1 MENVDAAFEIFKNIS
16 AEAQEM
22 ISKIS
27 TEEDA
32 KVHLINRILFE
43 VLGWPRSWVN
53 YEDAVEEGF
62 IDAKI
67 SDGDRCYAVLEAKR
81 LGLLKLET
89 ANKKKA
95 TYKLSGPVLAGCRGP
110 IEQCAKYFQSTGA
123 QIGCVTDGVAWIF
136 FRTYLEGK
144 PYLEGNAVVFPDLA
158 AVAQDFATFFDLL
171 ARASVYKSYYKVVFD
186 EVNSGISNVL
196 LKSDTVIREHEYHVV
211 KKDPIAY
218 DIEQILKRY
227 FSNLSGEDDPELI
240 VDCFVETRES
250 RIADFSL
257 EKITRS
263 IIGNIAPQSTD
274 IPGEL
279 AAVIED
285 AVQYQRGETIFI
297 VGPSGAG
304 KSTFVSRFFKKVL
317 PLNLRDRCL
326 LLTLNAVDAQGDRAT
341 FMGWMTERLIKQIEV
356 AHFKSGTPTY
366 DELRGLYQGE
376 YVKRSVG
383 IDAPLYKSDREA
395 FKRKFS
401 DILDGFISNDRP
413 GYLERLL
420 ADAINNR
427 KKLPIFIVDNTDEF
441 PPDFREVVYQYFQAL
456 KRACNYALL
465 IFPMTDQTAWSF
477 MKTKIFNVYSSKSYF
492 LPTPSPK
499 EVLRKRIDY
508 LKKRSSEKSG
518 NHTPAEYFSTQGFRV
533 KIQDIEAFSAAVED
547 IFINTDFLTNH
558 VAVLANYN
566 IRRTLDLSRRVI
578 TSSIFK
584 IDEIIK
590 SYVAGK
596 RLTPNYRKFMQ
607 ALLQGDYS
615 YYRPIEN
622 PYIYPIFNVSEKIRY
637 SPLLAL
643 RILLLLK
650 QARTKNQTIE
660 EKHWIVSDIVSY
672 FDGAGV
678 AEPATKL
685 VLEQLLAS
693 DLIEPFDLSDR
704 EIHNSQRVAVTS
716 KGLAHLDLAL
726 FNEIFFAQMLFTTRM
741 NDSETVTELRATK
754 SGGKL
759 GKEAWGAMF
768 RTFAGY
774 LLKEDGLT
782 CSIPE
787 IDRYNV
793 QREFAREFESRWVDR
808 KFISRYAES
817 SAPEYDGV
825 VEWFDKN
832 KGFGFVHVEALRENA
847 FLHVSALERFGVSQV
862 ADGEAIKV
870 STTTG
875 PRGLAV
881 QNILSIGTGESA
893 DRDVLHDGVIV
904 HVVRERA
911 FGFISAPTLDEDA
924 FFHFTVFDE
933 DQRQRLRE
941 GVKVRF
947 GITNGRDGRS
957 FQVSRILSMAN

>member
-1 MENVDAAFEIFKNIS
+1 MENVEAAFEIFENIS
-16 AEAQEM
+16 AEAQKM

-32 KVHLINRILFE
+32 KVHLINRVLFE
-43 VLGWPRSWVN
+43 VLGWPHSWVN
-53 YEDAVEEGF
+53 YEEAVDSGF

-67 SDGDRCYAVLEAKR
+67 SDGERCYAVLEAKR
-81 LGLLKLET
+81 FGVLKLET

-95 TYKLSGPVLAGCRGP
+95 TYKLSGPVLAQCRDP

-136 FRTYLEGK
+136 FRTYLEGR
-144 PYLEGNAVVFPDLA
+144 PYLEGNAVVFPDLT
-158 AVAQDFATFFDLL
+158 AVAQDFPTFFELL
-171 ARASVYKSYYKVVFD
+171 AKPSVFKSYYKIVFD
-186 EVNSGISNVL
+186 EINSGISNVL
-196 LKSDTVIREHEYHVV
+196 LMSDTVIREQDYHVV

-227 FSNLSGEDDPELI
+227 FSNLSGEDDPDLI

-274 IPGEL
+274 IPLEL
-279 AAVIED
+279 ATVIED

-304 KSTFVSRFFKKVL
+304 KSTFVSRFFKKIL
-317 PLNLRDRCL
+317 PSNVRDRCL
-326 LLTLNAVDAQGDRAT
+326 LLTLNAVDAKGDREA
-341 FMGWMTERLIKQIEV
+341 FMGWMTERLIEQIEA
-356 AHFKSGTPTY
+356 AHFKNGTPTY

-376 YVKRSVG
+376 YLKRSVG
-383 IDAPLYKSDREA
+383 IDAPLYNSDREA

-401 DILDGFISNDRP
+401 EVLDSFISNDRT

-427 KKLPIFIVDNTDEF
+427 KKLPIFVVDNTDEF
-441 PPDFREVVYQYFQAL
+441 PPDFREVVYQYFQSL

-499 EVLRKRIDY
+499 EVLRKRIEY
-508 LKKRSSEKSG
+508 LRARSTETSG
-518 NHTPAEYFSTQGFRV
+518 NHTPAEYFSTQGFKI
-533 KIQDIEAFSAAVED
+533 KIQDIEAFSSAVED

-558 VAVLANYN
+558 VGLLANYN
-566 IRRTLDLSRRVI
+566 IRKTLDLSRRVI

-596 RLTPNYRKFMQ
+596 RITPNYRKFMQ

-622 PYIYPIFNVSEKIRY
+622 PYIYPVFDVSDRIRY

-643 RILLLLK
+643 RILVLLK
-650 QARTKNQTIE
+650 QARTKNQAIE
-660 EKHWIVSDIVSY
+660 EKHWNVSDIVSY

-685 VLEQLLAS
+685 VLERLLAS

-704 EIHNSQRVAVTS
+704 EIYNSQRIAITS
-716 KGLAHLDLAL
+716 KGTAHLDLAL
-726 FNEIFFAQMLFTTRM
+726 FNDMFFAQMLFTTSM
-741 NDSETVTELRATK
+741 NDPEVITELRVAK
-754 SGGKL
+754 SARRL

-768 RTFAGY
+768 RAFARY
-774 LLKEDGLT
+774 LLREDGLT

-793 QREFAREFESRWVDR
+793 QWEFTREFESRWIDR
-808 KFISRYAES
+808 KLVSRYAES
-817 SAPEYDGV
+817 AAPEYDAV
-825 VEWFDKN
+825 VEWFDRN

-847 FLHVSALERFGVSQV
+847 FLHVSVLERFGVSQV
-862 ADGEAIKV
+862 ADGETIKV

-881 QNILSIGTGESA
+881 QNIFSIGTGESA
-893 DRDVLHDGVIV
+893 ERDVLHDGVIV
-904 HVVRERA
+904 HLVRDRA
-911 FGFISAPTLDEDA
+911 FGFISSPTLDEDA

-933 DQRQRLRE
+933 DQRPRLRE

-947 GITNGRDGRS
+947 GIIGGRDGRA
-957 FQVSRILSMAN
+957 FQVSKISSMAS